1 MYVQG
6 KRPGERFEPLERV
19 TLTGAGEG
27 TISVK
32 DSLGRE
38 YVCMPAA
45 PDLQFTAGGAL
56 GYHTIALQDPA
67 GHVRD
72 SLTFSVDTDTHVDD
86 EGGEFRDI
94 LQMLVYTMLITC
106 SPPPSPGAEVER
118 GAIRYR
124 GRLYRYFVPW
134 LRDHVHTMKG
144 MKYFSGCLKDAIDLY
159 RDSQRA
165 DGMIWDNVER
175 RTPPAPGPNHWSVRF
190 DYDGFIQPFGDHS
203 AEFKRIPV
211 ENDVEYLF
219 VEGLY
224 YTWKALGDDGWM
236 ADSLDAAIRALDYSV
251 TSPYRWSSRY
261 GLLKRGYTIDTWDF
275 QDEEDCLREF
285 VGWPDPMAIH
295 KEKTRFG
302 IMFGDNTG
310 YAAACRYLAEMLEHV
325 GRAAEAQAYRQ
336 RGQEIKER
344 LDALSWN
351 GRYYTHH
358 VPEDPAVR
366 RDLGVDEASQVS
378 LSNAYSLNRG
388 LSHEQCVAIVQTYQD
403 LRQHLPPG
411 SPGEWYTI
419 YPPLQRGFGDHNDVW
434 QYMNGGVTP
443 IVAGELAHGAFE
455 HGFEGY
461 GVDVLRRLADLGRKY
476 DGRLHC
482 VYTGALQ
489 PPQRTFTP
497 LDLAPLAHA
506 DLALE
511 GAEGLPGGR
520 QELAG
525 VPFLIPDLPTH
536 DCPRCIGLSQRPGYT
551 PQVDLPVHTKAACV
565 YFLHTV
571 AHTGLGGVGGTI
583 TLHYAGGTT
592 FSQYVVV
599 GHNVLPWSHWLHLP
613 APNPGHNRKVT
624 EIAWRRSGRAPL
636 NVQLVAY
643 GLDNPHPDLEIER
656 ITLTAAEDGALW
668 AVLGVTLSGSPSP
681 APSPRPGGGSGDHPV
696 YFSPAPNPRPGGGSG
711 DHPVYFEPD
720 PVSFGIPD
728 SWGAAA
734 VVYALI
740 EGLVG
745 VVDEGVAYGQARL
758 APRWAAA
765 GVGQAAAAVKYPA
778 SNGYVAYRYRHDP
791 ERRWIEIEVTGSG
804 EACHCHVLLPAEVQ
818 AVQSVSAGDAPLPF
832 TSTRV
837 EGSRYVDFTLTLPG
851 PHTVRIYYLST
862 TRDKSN

>member
-1 MYVQG
+1 M
-6 KRPGERFEPLERV
+6 
-19 TLTGAGEG
+19 
-27 TISVK
+27 
-32 DSLGRE
+32 
-38 YVCMPAA
+38 
-45 PDLQFTAGGAL
+45 
-56 GYHTIALQDPA
+56 
-67 GHVRD
+67 
-72 SLTFSVDTDTHVDD
+72 TD
-86 EGGEFRDI
+86 G
-94 LQMLVYTMLITC
+94 
-106 SPPPSPGAEVER
+106 
-118 GAIRYR
+118 
-124 GRLYRYFVPW
+124 
-134 LRDHVHTMKG
+134 
-144 MKYFSGCLKDAIDLY
+144 
-159 RDSQRA
+159 
-165 DGMIWDNVER
+165 
-175 RTPPAPGPNHWSVRF
+175 
-190 DYDGFIQPFGDHS
+190 
-203 AEFKRIPV
+203 
-211 ENDVEYLF
+211 
-219 VEGLY
+219 
-224 YTWKALGDDGWM
+224 
-236 ADSLDAAIRALDYSV
+236 
-251 TSPYRWSSRY
+251 
-261 GLLKRGYTIDTWDF
+261 
-275 QDEEDCLREF
+275 
-285 VGWPDPMAIH
+285 
-295 KEKTRFG
+295 FG

-325 GRAAEAQAYRQ
+325 GRAAEAQTYRQ
-336 RGQEIKER
+336 RGQEIKAR

-388 LSHEQCVAIVQTYQD
+388 LSHEQCVAIIQTYQD

-419 YPPLQRGFGDHNDVW
+419 YPPFQKGFGDHNDVW

-455 HGFEGY
+455 HGFEDY

-482 VYTGALQ
+482 AYTGAFQ

-525 VPFLIPDLPTH
+525 VPFLIPDPVANGR
-536 DCPRCIGLSQRPGYT
+536 PRCIGLSQQPGYT
-551 PQVDLPVHTKAACV
+551 RQVDLPVHAKAPCV
-565 YFLHTV
+565 YLLHTV

-599 GHNVLPWSHWLHLP
+599 GHNVLPWSHWLYLP
-613 APNPGHNRKVT
+613 APNPGHNRKST

-636 NVQLVAY
+636 NVQLIAY

-681 APSPRPGGGSGDHPV
+681 APNPRPGGGSPSLAPSPRPGGGSGDHPV
-696 YFSPAPNPRPGGGSG
+696 YFR
-711 DHPVYFEPD
+711 PD

-740 EGLVG
+740 EGLAG

-804 EACHCHVLLPAEVQ
+804 EACHCHVLLPAEAG

-837 EGSRYVDFTLTLPG
+837 EGSRYVDFALSLPG
-851 PHTVRIYYLST
+851 PYTVRIHYSKGLSPHI
-862 TRDKSN
+862 KSILQTAEQQIREGQGIKHEDFWREMGAEAA